1 MRSLLQLV
9 MSTSGPTSGFPYE
22 ELSSSGRF
30 GVWGGSVGLAVSSQ
44 HVASAVQ
51 EHAPEESH
59 EDSQID
65 GDA

>member
-1 MRSLLQLV
+1 MRSLLQSVL
-9 MSTSGPTSGFPYE
+9 STSRPTSGSPYE
-22 ELSSSGRF
+22 DLSSSGVF
-30 GVWGGSVGLAVSSQ
+30 GVGGGSVGVAVSSQ

-59 EDSQID
+59 EDSQLV